1 MMKRYSATLL
11 GLLVIGGGF
20 LQGCAPVA
28 VFGGAST
35 LGMSATEERGI
46 GGIIDDAAIK
56 AEVNANWWDFD
67 PVLSESVEISV
78 REGRVLLTG
87 AVDTPQRQIDAVRL
101 VWKVEGVKEVI
112 DEMLVG
118 DGAGIG
124 GYAGDSWTTTK
135 LKAELLFEPEV
146 RSSNYNVKTYAGKV
160 YLIGIAQDQ
169 QELDRVLEIA
179 SHLDGVKEV
188 VNYMRLR
195 DEKDI
200 MLANPNRE
208 KTMPLQEQT
217 GVAGAPTQTAAVDPQ
232 QMSFPA
238 PQAR

>member
-1 MMKRYSATLL
+1 MMKPHNVALL
-11 GLLVIGGGF
+11 GLLTIGSGF

-35 LGMSATEERGI
+35 VGMSATEERGLR
-46 GGIIDDAAIK
+46 GVIDDAAIK
-56 AEVNANWWDFD
+56 AEVNALWFDFD
-67 PVLSESVEISV
+67 PVLSESVELSV

-124 GYAGDSWTTTK
+124 GYVGDTWVTTK

-146 RSSNYNVKTYAGKV
+146 RSSNYNIKTYAGKV

-179 SHLDGVKEV
+179 SRVDGVKEV
-188 VNYMRLR
+188 VNYMRLLE
-195 DEKDI
+195 EKDI
-200 MLANPNRE
+200 MLAHPNRE
-208 KTMPLQEQT
+208 QTMPLQEQAPK
-217 GVAGAPTQTAAVDPQ
+217 VAVADPQ
-232 QMSFPA
+232 MQMSFPA